1 MSQTSGIRGTCWSL
15 QSWDNQDNWSDI
27 LLYWQLYFVFVF
39 VFAML
44 RVETIDRTYFCIGIF
59 ILFLYLYLQCLD
71 WRQLIRHTFETLIS
85 RSETHSTGVNFII
98 TILIVTPGRGC
109 KTYHSR
115 WAFSPHLK
123 KGSLYLLEKNV
134 KKGSFVWQQ
143 NVTTNLTEIRILIV
157 MILMTKAMMI
167 SRPDMKGSDSGRSY
181 MKINQSEP

>member
-71 WRQLIRHTFETLIS
+71 WRQLIRLTFETLIS
-85 RSETHSTGVNFII
+85 RSETYSTVVNFII
-98 TILIVTPGRGC
+98 TILFVTPGRGC
-109 KTYHSR
+109 RTYHSR

-123 KGSLYLLEKNV
+123 KKAHYICWTKMWKGGLLFDNKMWRQIWLV
-134 KKGSFVWQQ
+134 
-143 NVTTNLTEIRILIV
+143 
-157 MILMTKAMMI
+157 
-167 SRPDMKGSDSGRSY
+167 
-181 MKINQSEP
+181 